1 MNFIKLHQK
10 NKKIPRAD
18 RTKKKEATC
27 SSLLLKPSKERSPGT
42 GCAGASLR
50 AAGDGR
56 HVAEVRSQ
64 RGEAVGKLADRAQ
77 PDGLGGR

>member
-1 MNFIKLHQK
+1 MHEFHQK

-18 RTKKKEATC
+18 RIKKRGD
-27 SSLLLKPSKERSPGT
+27 LLFPLLKPSKRDAAGT

>member
-1 MNFIKLHQK
+1 MNFIKFHQK

-27 SSLLLKPSKERSPGT
+27 SSLCSSPRKRDAQGT

-77 PDGLGGR
+77 QDGLGGR